1 MTSGEEIRRCA
12 SEEEGRQE
20 RKSHAR
26 PSERERECS
35 REHGSKRGS
44 RCEQRVREVVAV
56 CAASLSLSP
65 HETPPQLLS
74 PSSPPQSPSS
84 VCCVRSPQLESH
96 ACQMMHSRP
105 LRHSSAGISRG
116 GSASDAADVARSS
129 RRRPR
134 ALVLAVAVRAAAG
147 LACFPDQ
154 LLLLPSS
161 SFSRKSRLRARH
173 PCRQLCS

>member
-1 MTSGEEIRRCA
+1 MQAKRREDRSGNPTHDRRSGSA
-12 SEEEGRQE
+12 SAAASMEASVEAG
-20 RKSHAR
+20 A
-26 PSERERECS
+26 
-35 REHGSKRGS
+35 SKG
-44 RCEQRVREVVAV
+44 CEKWSPCVQPL
-56 CAASLSLSP
+56 SLSLSP

>member
-1 MTSGEEIRRCA
+1 MCKRRGGKTGAEIPRTTVGAGARVQPRAWKQAWKQVRAKGARSGRRV
-12 SEEEGRQE
+12 
-20 RKSHAR
+20 
-26 PSERERECS
+26 CS
-35 REHGSKRGS
+35 L
-44 RCEQRVREVVAV
+44 
-56 CAASLSLSP
+56 SLSLSP